1 MIYGAKVK
9 DAEGFVSLHTPCD
22 IRILKFINHERKS
35 KDMEEKNLTTI
46 GKEASAEFTE
56 KKSIFIG
63 YAAPVHSAEEAE
75 EFIAKIKKKHAD
87 ARHNVSAYIVGNSIR
102 YSDDGEPKGT
112 GGVPVLE
119 VIKKSGVD
127 DTVVVVTRYFGGI
140 LLGAPGLVRAY
151 SKAAA
156 MAIDAAGVVTYRR
169 YTECTVTCDYSLY
182 DKLLYDIGRRTIIAD
197 NTEFGG
203 NIVLHLAVLSAEYDD
218 FAKAVFAMTN
228 GKLAPAV
235 TGTRLD
241 V

>member
-1 MIYGAKVK
+1 
-9 DAEGFVSLHTPCD
+9 
-22 IRILKFINHERKS
+22 
-35 KDMEEKNLTTI
+35 MEEKNLTTV
-46 GKEASAEFTE
+46 GKETSAEFTE
-56 KKSIFIG
+56 KKSVFIG
-63 YAAPVHSAEEAE
+63 YVAPVHTAEEAE
-75 EFIAKIKKKHAD
+75 EFIQKIKKKHAD

-127 DTVVVVTRYFGGI
+127 GTVVVVTRYFGGI
-140 LLGAPGLVRAY
+140 LLGAAGLVRAY

-156 MAIDAAGVVTYRR
+156 MAIEEAGIVTYRS

-182 DKLLYDIGRRTIIAD
+182 DKLLYDIGRRTVITD
-197 NTEFGG
+197 DTEFGG
-203 NIVLHLAVLSAEYDD
+203 NIVLHLAVLSEEYEA
-218 FAKAVFAMTN
+218 FSKAVYAMTN
-228 GKLAPAV
+228 GKISPEK